1 MQVPFLQHDWLFVW
15 KPIFLSN
22 SGINCATK
30 ILEND
35 DLFPIEF
42 AATSVSVTQVDISR
56 GVVENLLIKIILWKQ
71 THHNVDW
78 LEKSWSCMNLPHD
91 QVHHLVHRKSCRC
104 MHFTEW
110 GVSGITNLVI
120 CPHKEIVW
128 ANLS

>member
-1 MQVPFLQHDWLFVW
+1 MGNIISYRISSEFYLSGILGIYRFQAENMIKRLGAGSFLQHDWLFVW

-42 AATSVSVTQVDISR
+42 AATSVSVSQVDISR

-71 THHNVDW
+71 THHNVD
-78 LEKSWSCMNLPHD
+78 
-91 QVHHLVHRKSCRC
+91 
-104 MHFTEW
+104 
-110 GVSGITNLVI
+110 
-120 CPHKEIVW
+120 
-128 ANLS
+128 